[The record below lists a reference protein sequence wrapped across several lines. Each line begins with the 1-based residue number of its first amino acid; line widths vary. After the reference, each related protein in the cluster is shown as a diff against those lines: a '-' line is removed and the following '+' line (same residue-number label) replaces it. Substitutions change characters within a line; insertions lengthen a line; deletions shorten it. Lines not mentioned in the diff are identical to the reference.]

1 MLNLHLSIEASSI
14 FYNLLMIISGLP
26 RVKTARNVRG
36 VSSNGAIG
44 CHYWADYVAK
54 RFIDCGRRRSTASA
68 SASEEV

>member
-36 VSSNGAIG
+36 YHPMVQSVATTGQTTWQKDSSI
-44 CHYWADYVAK
+44 
-54 RFIDCGRRRSTASA
+54 GRRRSTASA
-68 SASEEV
+68 SEEV